1 MNLMTLLPQFG
12 NLIFTL
18 VAFIVALSIIV
29 GVHEYGHYIVGR
41 WSGIKADAFS
51 IGFGPVLWSRFDKRG
66 TKWQIA
72 AIPFGGFVKFAGDA
86 NAASGVDTEAMEA
99 TPPEE
104 LRHTMHGAPVW
115 ARAATV
121 LAGPAFNFIFSIAVF
136 TLLLLIVGVRMTPP
150 RVAELYDL
158 PPAQHTIAKGDII
171 LGINGKPFPE
181 EETRD
186 YFSTLPATS
195 ELSYRVQ
202 RGSEELDVTGPQY
215 APARIGMVQPRSAG
229 EAAGLLEGDVILT
242 ADGQKIERFQEL
254 IGIVGA
260 ADGAAVKLT
269 VWRKGEAEELQF
281 AIKPRLSDLPTEG
294 NGFEKRWLIG
304 ISSSTFFEPSLETPS
319 VKDAFG
325 AGVDKTFGVVTG
337 SISALYHL
345 ATGQIDRCNL
355 SGAIGIARASG
366 HQAERGLAD
375 FIAFLALLSTA
386 VGFINLLPVPMLD
399 GGHLMFHAF
408 EAVTRRKPSDQ
419 AMNVMMI
426 CGLVVVL
433 SFMLFGL
440 SNDILC

>member
-1 MNLMTLLPQFG
+1 MDFSTLLPQIG
-12 NLIFTL
+12 DLIFTL
-18 VAFIVALSIIV
+18 VSFIVALSIIV

-51 IGFGPVLWSRFDKRG
+51 IGFGPVLWSRFDKHG

-72 AIPFGGFVKFAGDA
+72 AIPFGGYVKFAGDA
-86 NAASGVDTEAMEA
+86 NAASGVDTEVMEA
-99 TPPEE
+99 TPEAE
-104 LRHTMHGAPVW
+104 LRHTMHGAPIW

-136 TLLLLIVGVRMTPP
+136 TLLLLVIGVRATPP
-150 RVAELYDL
+150 QVSALYDL
-158 PPAQHTIAKGDII
+158 PPARYTIAEGDVI
-171 LGINGKPFPE
+171 LGIEGKPFPQ
-181 EETRD
+181 EETRE
-186 YFSTLPATS
+186 YFAALPAKQM
-195 ELSYRVQ
+195 LSYRVQ
-202 RGSEELDVTGPQY
+202 RGADELDVMGPQY

-242 ADGQKIERFQEL
+242 ANGQKVERFQEL

-260 ADGAAVKLT
+260 ADGAPVKLT
-269 VWRKGEAEELQF
+269 VWRKGAGEDLEF
-281 AIKPRLSDLPTEG
+281 AIVPRLSDLPTED

-304 ISSSTFFEPSLETPS
+304 ISSSTFFEPTLETPS
-319 VKDAFG
+319 VKDALG

-345 ATGQIDRCNL
+345 ATGQIGRCNL

-408 EAVTRRKPSDQ
+408 EAVTRRKPSDK

-426 CGLVVVL
+426 MGLTVVL

-440 SNDILC
+440 SNDIFC